1 MNRVF
6 ARGGCGEKRAKVT
19 REGHESNMI
28 SYSYYESNKSREG
41 GRDPRYD
48 ARFFRGFLGV
58 YYICT
63 KVQHTRRAIILR
75 LATFS

>member
-58 YYICT
+58 YYI
-63 KVQHTRRAIILR
+63 
-75 LATFS
+75 